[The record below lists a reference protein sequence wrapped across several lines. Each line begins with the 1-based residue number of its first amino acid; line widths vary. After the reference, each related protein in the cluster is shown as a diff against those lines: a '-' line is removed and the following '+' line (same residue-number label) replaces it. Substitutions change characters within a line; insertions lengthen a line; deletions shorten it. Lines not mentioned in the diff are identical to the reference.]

1 MHVVNPGSM
10 ANWEESVPEMDM
22 ADGLGSVILVN
33 PTFTREKALV
43 VAIPGFAWIAVKL
56 ESVRA
61 SVGGKDALQ
70 YFSAMVAKFGVPS
83 PVTMS

>member
-1 MHVVNPGSM
+1 MMLVHVVNPESM
-10 ANWEESVPEMDM
+10 ANWEESIPEMDM

-61 SVGGKDALQ
+61 SVG
-70 YFSAMVAKFGVPS
+70 YFRLTRYLRSLLIRRL
-83 PVTMS
+83 